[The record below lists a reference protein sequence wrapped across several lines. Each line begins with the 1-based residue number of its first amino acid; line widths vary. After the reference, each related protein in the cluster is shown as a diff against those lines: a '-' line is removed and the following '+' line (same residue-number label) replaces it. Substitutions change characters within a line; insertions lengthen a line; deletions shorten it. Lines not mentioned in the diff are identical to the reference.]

1 MFKLDFQD
9 QTILVTGASRGIGR
23 QIALD
28 LSACGAR
35 LIVTATD
42 RSRESAL
49 RDELGESMVFLPVD
63 FSDRDSTDR
72 FLREIGAWERIDAC
86 VNNAGMLLPN
96 KPVFEIES
104 SDWDEIQAVNLKA
117 PFLVTQAVARV
128 MRRQGY
134 GRIVNVTS
142 LWGHI
147 TMPGRAPYTSSKF
160 GLRGLTTSAA
170 ADLAPDNILVNAV
183 APGFT
188 LTEILKKNFSPSDI
202 EALAESI
209 PLGRLANTAEI
220 SRAVLFLASALNTY
234 ITGQSLVIDGGYS
247 IV

>member
-1 MFKLDFQD
+1 MFELDFQD
-9 QTILVTGASRGIGR
+9 QTVLVTGASRGIGR

-35 LIVTATD
+35 LIVTAMD
-42 RSRESAL
+42 HGRESVL

-72 FLREIGAWERIDAC
+72 FLHEIGALERIDAC
-86 VNNAGMLLPN
+86 VNNAGMLLSS

-104 SDWDEIQAVNLKA
+104 PDWDEIQAVNLKA

-142 LWGHI
+142 IWGHI
-147 TMPGRAPYTSSKF
+147 TIPGRAAYTSSKF

-188 LTEILKKNFSPSDI
+188 LTEMVKKNFSPSDI
-202 EALAESI
+202 EALAGSI
-209 PLGRLANTAEI
+209 PLGRLASTAEI